1 MIKKFTAFILCVILA
16 LSLCACGD
24 DNSQIT
30 DPTTDS
36 TIEGTTTAD
45 NTEANT
51 PAQTTETP
59 EEITKDFLIAM
70 YTGDFDRFVNHIP
83 DFACDILLNISGGE
97 IVVNEGETTRDAIEN
112 YLKEASAEGG
122 DKMITEPTIETKIS
136 DTLTKDDY
144 IEALNT
150 YYIPEGLITEADL
163 DAIEDA
169 VYVSFNCKGTYE
181 NGEELVLDNF
191 DQSVPCV
198 KIEGK
203 WYVDFV
209 YLMMIPVQSTV
220 EQVEIEG

>member
-1 MIKKFTAFILCVILA
+1 MFKKIIAFMLCVIFA
-16 LSLCACGD
+16 FSLCACGD
-24 DNSQIT
+24 DNSQKI
-30 DPTTDS
+30 DPTPDNNATDTPATDTPS
-36 TIEGTTTAD
+36 TDTTA
-45 NTEANT
+45 
-51 PAQTTETP
+51 TETA
-59 EEITKDFLIAM
+59 EETTKDFLIAM
-70 YTGDFDRFVNHIP
+70 YTGDFDRFMNHIP
-83 DFACDILLNISGGE
+83 DFACDILLNVSGGE
-97 IVVNEGETTRDAIEN
+97 IVVNDGETTRDAIEN
-112 YLKEASAEGG
+112 YLTEASAEGG
-122 DKMITEPTIETKIS
+122 DKMTSDPTIETKIS

-209 YLMMIPVQSTV
+209 YLMMIPVHSTTESV
-220 EQVEIEG
+220 QVQN